1 MSLEDNLCVFILD
14 VHLSKSSIYLPLIS
28 SASDDILD
36 IRDMIK
42 QAVGVKF

>member
-1 MSLEDNLCVFILD
+1 MRLEDNLCVFILD
-14 VHLSKSSIYLPLIS
+14 VRLSKSSIYLPLIS
-28 SASDDILD
+28 STSDNILD